1 MIRWGIIGGGNIAHR
16 FAESLKHFEG
26 GELAAVS
33 CRTQEKAE
41 AFSRE
46 YPCRYIYD
54 DYDRLLENEEIDAVY
69 IGLPH
74 DLHCQWAVRAM
85 EAGKAVLC
93 EKPAALNAEEMKE
106 ICRISKERKILF
118 MEAMKTRFVPIHRL
132 IMTALEQGLIGRIT
146 KVEASLCNLSA
157 QRAPDCYLYDSQQ
170 GGVLLD
176 VGIYCASWIDE
187 LTRDGYGM
195 PEIRQTAFR
204 MKDQVESY
212 AKCWL
217 LYRDDA
223 GDRQIRAMLECA
235 FDEKKPR
242 KLTIFGEWGTIEVPE
257 LHRPQKMAVTEILC
271 EESREGQAGLDAL
284 KVEWGG
290 TCIPAEDGRKKTFI
304 FEVPY
309 EVDDFY
315 GQIIHFTRCLNEGL
329 WESPVMPPEA
339 SQRCIELIEMIRDRR
354 PDNSYHGI
362 SIQYDDRIVRVR
374 TDRYLFDFLS
384 RPGNDSLELADY
396 IHKTYKEKWN
406 KELKISRESLSVEI
420 LIHAYM
426 DTVFR
431 RMDVIVDKI
440 GGPGRQLKKTL
451 EFLED
456 STEIIDCGEREV
468 DSNRVVFDN
477 LVPFR
482 KILYKILGDKA

>member
-1 MIRWGIIGGGNIAHR
+1 MIRWGILGGGNVAHR

-26 GELAAVS
+26 GQLLAVG
-33 CRTQEKAE
+33 CRTKEKAE

-54 DYDRLLENEEIDAVY
+54 DYGRLLENEEIDAVY

-74 DLHCQWAVRAM
+74 ALHCQWAVRSM

-93 EKPAALNAEEMKE
+93 EKPAAMNSEEMRE
-106 ICRISKERKILF
+106 ICRISEEREILF

-132 IMTALEQGLIGRIT
+132 IRTVLEKGLIGRIT
-146 KVEASLCNLSA
+146 KVETSLCNLSA
-157 QRAPDCYLYDSQQ
+157 PGDPGCYLYDPQQ
-170 GGVLLD
+170 GGTLLD

-187 LTRDGYGM
+187 LIGSEYGQ
-195 PEIRQTAFR
+195 PEIRQASFR
-204 MKDQVESY
+204 MVDQVESY

-217 LYRDDA
+217 LYHDEA
-223 GDRQIRAMLECA
+223 GGQIRAMLECA

-242 KLTIFGEWGTIEVPE
+242 KLTIHGEWGTIEVPE
-257 LHRPQKMAVTEILC
+257 LHRPQKMAVTAALC
-271 EESREGQAGLDAL
+271 GRPQEGLAYLESLCQ
-284 KVEWGG
+284 EWKG
-290 TCIPAEDGRKKTFI
+290 TCLFSEDGKKKVFI

-315 GQIIHFTRCLNEGL
+315 GQISHFTHCLNEGIQV
-329 WESPVMPPEA
+329 SPVMPLDA
-339 SQRCIELIEMIRDRR
+339 SQRCIDLIQRIKMHR

-374 TDRYLFDFLS
+374 TDRYLLDYLS
-384 RPGNDSLELADY
+384 RPGNDSLELADH
-396 IHKTYKEKWN
+396 IHKSYREKWD
-406 KELKISRESLSVEI
+406 KDLKISRESLSVEI

-426 DTVFR
+426 DTVFHR
-431 RMDVIVDKI
+431 IDLIVDKI
-440 GGPGRQLKKTL
+440 GGPGRQLKKML
-451 EFLED
+451 DFLEN

-482 KILYKILGDKA
+482 KILYMILGNKS